1 MKKLIAVLCTFL
13 CLSSVTTL
21 INAEELPKSEIQGEV
36 IQYEHIPS
44 KMQPYSKIKFID
56 DNHYVILNGGLVP
69 DEKNYSRNGVP
80 KPKKGMTV
88 IYSSDG
94 FIHDIEL
101 DSTLN
106 KYAVYSDV
114 EKDSIKLSLSTL
126 NTEIYEITP
135 FVEAYDGYVKIANWG
150 AHNNRLYMSEG
161 ETPHMIGLGRAT
173 TFNDKM
179 GDNNNF
185 LKKGDVALK
194 GTYDNC
200 DFNSI
205 VNVKAQKKN
214 GGTLTVSMT
223 RADHGGMP
231 DAIVDIWKT
240 GVEHWG
246 YTYSSY
252 LSLPGK
258 TTIEYQGNSNKFK

>member
-106 KYAVYSDV
+106 EYAVYSDV

-126 NTEIYEITP
+126 NTKMYEITP
-135 FVEAYDGYVKIANWG
+135 FAEVYDGYVEIATWG
-150 AHNNRLYMSEG
+150 AHNNTLYEADDGSMYMFG
-161 ETPHMIGLGRAT
+161 IGRAT
-173 TFNDKM
+173 TFNDTW
-179 GDNNNF
+179 GNHNNR
-185 LKKGDVALK
+185 LKKGDIALK
-194 GTYDNC
+194 ISYANC
-200 DFNSI
+200 NNNGL
-205 VNVKAQKKN
+205 VYVTAKKKN
-214 GGTLTVSMT
+214 GGYQKQKMYKNDV
-223 RADHGGMP
+223 GGMP

-240 GVEHWG
+240 GVGYWG
-246 YTYSSY
+246 YTYSSS
-252 LSLPGK
+252 LSLPGRTK
-258 TTIEYQGNSNKFK
+258 IHYQGNSSLR